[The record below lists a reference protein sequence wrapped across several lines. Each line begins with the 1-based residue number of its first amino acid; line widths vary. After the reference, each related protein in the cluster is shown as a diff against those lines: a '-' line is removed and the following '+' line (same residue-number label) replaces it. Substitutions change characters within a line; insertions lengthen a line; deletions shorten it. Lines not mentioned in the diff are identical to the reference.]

1 MLIFAR
7 EKGIPHTLTSFLGTM
22 ATTDE
27 AVSRKTYY
35 SIREVAHMFGVAEST
50 LRYWE
55 TQFSQLR
62 PRTTAQKVRMYTQKD
77 IDVIRQIHSLVKT
90 RGFKIASARKM
101 LSQDGTGVAGTTE
114 VLAMLTDV
122 RGQLRDLKKQL
133 DMLA

>member
-1 MLIFAR
+1 
-7 EKGIPHTLTSFLGTM
+7 
-22 ATTDE
+22 
-27 AVSRKTYY
+27 
-35 SIREVAHMFGVAEST
+35 
-50 LRYWE
+50 
-55 TQFSQLR
+55 
-62 PRTTAQKVRMYTQKD
+62 
-77 IDVIRQIHSLVKT
+77 VKT